1 MGHRA
6 DALLLLPPSRTPDR
20 THQSIGGKRFAQK
33 YNCPCKAEV
42 ALAGSWPTPCCTP
55 SQEPGATGIC
65 LLPHPAPG
73 PSLWQVSP
81 TVGTGSPGFMLLQ
94 GQFGQGPKLQINI
107 HKCENSAIPTK
118 FPPPPPSKCV
128 LRGVEKPG
136 AGGEGGGERTRFLV
150 HVPAS
155 ADSALPPAP
164 HKALRTQMPALLDP
178 LFFLTTLAPFGP
190 KSSALSTLIS
200 SSQQP
205 SVWSLSF
212 S

>member
-6 DALLLLPPSRTPDR
+6 DALLLLPPSRTPVR
-20 THQSIGGKRFAQK
+20 THQSIGGTRFAQK

-42 ALAGSWPTPCCTP
+42 ALARSWPTPCCTP

-81 TVGTGSPGFMLLQ
+81 TVGTGSPGFTLLQ

-118 FPPPPPSKCV
+118 SPPLPRVNVCSEEWRSP
-128 LRGVEKPG
+128 GV
-136 AGGEGGGERTRFLV
+136 EGGGVRGPGFLS

-164 HKALRTQMPALLDP
+164 HKALRTQMPALLAP
-178 LFFLTTLAPFGP
+178 LFFLTTSAPFGP
-190 KSSALSTLIS
+190 KSSALSSLIS